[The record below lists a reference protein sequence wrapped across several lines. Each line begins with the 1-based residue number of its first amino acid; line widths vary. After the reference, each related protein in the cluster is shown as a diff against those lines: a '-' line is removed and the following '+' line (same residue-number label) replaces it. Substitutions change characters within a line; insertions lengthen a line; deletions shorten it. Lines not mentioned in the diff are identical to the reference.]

1 MVIAGVS
8 WTCGREVLWR
18 GEWSMEEKDERD
30 GEGRFLRIQLAQGV
44 LAVMGTAATTATHGP
59 WHGSHRS

>member
-1 MVIAGVS
+1 
-8 WTCGREVLWR
+8 
-18 GEWSMEEKDERD
+18 MEEKKDERD
-30 GEGRFLRIQLAQGV
+30 GEDRFLRIQLAQGV